1 MCLCSLSFKNASEE
15 AKRDRNIAGTHEAVR
30 RELVA
35 KNPSGTRGR
44 RGGHLAEE
52 EESRKEAGP
61 NKKQR
66 KEVPELEQEEPRRSD
81 PLPESIF
88 SRKSI
93 DFPGKAHFYHIPRDL
108 RLEA

>member
-1 MCLCSLSFKNASEE
+1 M
-15 AKRDRNIAGTHEAVR
+15 
-30 RELVA
+30 ELVA

-93 DFPGKAHFYHIPRDL
+93 DFPGKAHFFHIPRDL